1 MRIGLAAFLLGFLTL
16 VAAAAPQGNEGRPR
30 RVNPDDTEQQLKLQ
44 SDLVTLTVSVA
55 DKTGRPMPG
64 LSPESFRIFEDD
76 KPQRIDYFEPVGD
89 PYSLML
95 VLDTSGSTIDQLD
108 KMRAAAREFVT
119 GLGPKDQIGII
130 SFSRAI
136 DLHGDLTSDRRELY
150 RHIDDVASSRRNS
163 GAPRFDETTG
173 TSFYDALYL
182 ACAESPLAEV
192 ESTGRKAV
200 IVFSDCVDSTSAY
213 KFDEIVD
220 AVERSGDSVYFL
232 LFDTK
237 AFSDRLLTVPG
248 PDENRI
254 NFSHSQIERF
264 YDEYARDDPDRDR
277 DPRDYTALERLEM
290 NRALYELAARQANTL
305 ADRTG
310 GRVYP
315 VSSIGDLGAAYREI
329 AAELRTRY
337 AIGYYPTNNKH
348 DGTWRKLR
356 VMLPGQPG
364 AVVVTRSGYW
374 APKD

>member
-1 MRIGLAAFLLGFLTL
+1 
-16 VAAAAPQGNEGRPR
+16 
-30 RVNPDDTEQQLKLQ
+30 
-44 SDLVTLTVSVA
+44 
-55 DKTGRPMPG
+55 
-64 LSPESFRIFEDD
+64 
-76 KPQRIDYFEPVGD
+76 
-89 PYSLML
+89 
-95 VLDTSGSTIDQLD
+95 
-108 KMRAAAREFVT
+108 
-119 GLGPKDQIGII
+119 
-130 SFSRAI
+130 
-136 DLHGDLTSDRRELY
+136 
-150 RHIDDVASSRRNS
+150 
-163 GAPRFDETTG
+163 
-173 TSFYDALYL
+173 
-182 ACAESPLAEV
+182 
-192 ESTGRKAV
+192 
-200 IVFSDCVDSTSAY
+200 
-213 KFDEIVD
+213 
-220 AVERSGDSVYFL
+220 GDSVYFL
-232 LFDTK
+232 LSDTN